1 MQKALYNIYSCS
13 PGGEAYK
20 SLWVSP
26 AI

>member
-1 MQKALYNIYSCS
+1 MQKALYNIYSYS
-13 PGGEAYK
+13 PGGEAYE